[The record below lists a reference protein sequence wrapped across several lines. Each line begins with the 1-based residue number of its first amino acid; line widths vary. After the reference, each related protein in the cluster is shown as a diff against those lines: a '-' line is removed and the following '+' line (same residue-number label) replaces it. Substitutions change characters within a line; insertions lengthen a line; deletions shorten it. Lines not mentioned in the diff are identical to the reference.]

1 MNHSRQRPTFAPRPF
16 STNRAPRIAFSQV
29 QAPFITGLRPGRSC
43 VTRAERS
50 QGGTVSHRS
59 RYVPHG
65 PDAAAVQKGT
75 DLDTSK
81 PERCGDPGLVGIDH
95 WLGAQTGVRF
105 GWIFF
110 HLYTHTHTGNKRC
123 SPTVTCQ
130 MFKPRAALPLVLT
143 PNCYSSTKESDTL
156 HAGAVRIVRWI
167 GWIVFRS

>member
-1 MNHSRQRPTFAPRPF
+1 M
-16 STNRAPRIAFSQV
+16 
-29 QAPFITGLRPGRSC
+29 
-43 VTRAERS
+43 TRAERS

-65 PDAAAVQKGT
+65 PDAAAVEKGT

-110 HLYTHTHTGNKRC
+110 HLYTHTHRQQT
-123 SPTVTCQ
+123 
-130 MFKPRAALPLVLT
+130 LLT
-143 PNCYSSTKESDTL
+143 DRNVPDVHSQL
-156 HAGAVRIVRWI
+156 LQ
-167 GWIVFRS
+167 